1 MQKTAL
7 ITGASRG
14 IGASCAK
21 LLAQNGYNV
30 AINYCRSFDEAQQVK
45 KDILSNGGVAEI
57 YCADVS
63 DAKAV
68 DLMIKEV
75 TKRFGKI
82 DLLVCNAGV
91 AHTGLLIDTTEN
103 DFDKIINVNVKGT
116 FNVCKSVLP
125 FFLDRR
131 EGNIICISSI
141 WGQTG
146 GSCEVVYSASKSAII
161 GFTKALAKEVGL
173 MGVRVNCICPGV
185 IETDMLNNLTQDDKI
200 DLAEQTPLN
209 RLGTPK
215 DIANTV
221 LFLASPESS
230 FITGQIIGVNG
241 GFLI

>member
-30 AINYCRSFDEAQQVK
+30 AINYCNSFDKAQQVK
-45 KDILSNGGVAEI
+45 QEILSNGGVAEI
-57 YCADVS
+57 FCADVS
-63 DAKAV
+63 KINQV
-68 DLMIKEV
+68 NSMINDV
-75 TKRFGKI
+75 VKRFGSI
-82 DLLVCNAGV
+82 DLVVCNAGV
-91 AHTGLLIDTTEN
+91 AYTGLLIDTKEE
-103 DFDKIINVNVKGT
+103 DFDKIININLKGV
-116 FNVCKSVLP
+116 FNVSKSVLP
-125 FFLDRR
+125 IFLEKRA
-131 EGNIICISSI
+131 GNIICISSV

-146 GSCEVVYSASKSAII
+146 GSCEVVYSASKSAVI

-185 IETDMLNNLTQDDKI
+185 IETDMINNLTKEDKV
-200 DLAEQTPLN
+200 DLKEQTPLN
-209 RLGTPK
+209 RLGNPL
-215 DIANTV
+215 DVANAV

-230 FITGQIIGVNG
+230 FVTGQIIGVNG